1 MDHVTVC
8 EAEVA
13 TQWLC
18 VWMELRST
26 GWSVPVSACVGV
38 FVVQGAALDSLYI
51 WFLETTNSVLAY

>member
-1 MDHVTVC
+1 MP

-18 VWMELRST
+18 VWMELGSA
-26 GWSVPVSACVGV
+26 GWSVPVVHVGV